1 VVQRELRVTA
11 RRPLNHWLRL
21 AGAGVGVIIFCLVT
35 ATPAPPSYT
44 GGRLFNKT
52 HQLLIYLI
60 CAFVPAITAD
70 CIARERREGTL
81 GLLFM
86 TPLTASG
93 IVLGKILAQVLR
105 AFTLWL
111 AVLPVLTIPF
121 IYGGLTWADVA
132 SFLIVELC
140 VAMLCLAAGIL
151 ASSLTENRSIAFI
164 LAFLLMGAFMG
175 VTRQY
180 QYLKVTRAVPTVT
193 TKWTS
198 VIRNPGGA
206 PMIVIPPPGSRFG
219 GGRYGSRVTSGGF
232 GVSVNFVSAAGPIG
246 LSSLRPPLNVLTV
259 DFSIA
264 AIILLTAL
272 LVAGWCV
279 ERSWQDKIPSVR
291 RQNWIKRYCTPIFH
305 RWFARRMQRAMER
318 NPIAW
323 LQQYS
328 WKARAT
334 KWGLCLLF
342 LLLECAFVDPNRYR
356 SISGMLDGLLLILAG
371 AYTYAG
377 VNGFLQEKKTGALE
391 LILVSPIPVKKII
404 FGRAWGLWK
413 QFLPAALLLT
423 GSDAAIRHMVPYGSG
438 FMSYY
443 PRTGY
448 SSYWPEGA
456 FSVPGIGL
464 VIGFELIAIYVMLPI
479 IATYAALRFKNL
491 FLAAAC
497 TWAVLLVPVIPAVA
511 VACVLV
517 FGEIIGMRRHA
528 DLFVT
533 ACFTVTIGN
542 VLLAAIVFDRASTDL
557 ARRSYS
563 F

>member
-1 VVQRELRVTA
+1 MVQRELRVTA

-323 LQQYS
+323 LQQ
-328 WKARAT
+328 
-334 KWGLCLLF
+334 
-342 LLLECAFVDPNRYR
+342 
-356 SISGMLDGLLLILAG
+356 SGGQGQLSCD
-371 AYTYAG
+371 
-377 VNGFLQEKKTGALE
+377 E
-391 LILVSPIPVKKII
+391 
-404 FGRAWGLWK
+404 
-413 QFLPAALLLT
+413 
-423 GSDAAIRHMVPYGSG
+423 
-438 FMSYY
+438 
-443 PRTGY
+443 
-448 SSYWPEGA
+448 
-456 FSVPGIGL
+456 
-464 VIGFELIAIYVMLPI
+464 
-479 IATYAALRFKNL
+479 
-491 FLAAAC
+491 
-497 TWAVLLVPVIPAVA
+497 
-511 VACVLV
+511 
-517 FGEIIGMRRHA
+517 
-528 DLFVT
+528 
-533 ACFTVTIGN
+533 
-542 VLLAAIVFDRASTDL
+542 
-557 ARRSYS
+557 
-563 F
+563 